1 MLHAT
6 FVAFRIRSPDGPLRP
21 PVTRF
26 GVTLWRAPFRVTG
39 GLSGPSGERMR
50 NATKVACSIEEA

>member
-1 MLHAT
+1 MSEGTPSAPAVDGDVL
-6 FVAFRIRSPDGPLRP
+6 RS
-21 PVTRF
+21 

-50 NATKVACSIEEA
+50 NATTVAWSIEEA